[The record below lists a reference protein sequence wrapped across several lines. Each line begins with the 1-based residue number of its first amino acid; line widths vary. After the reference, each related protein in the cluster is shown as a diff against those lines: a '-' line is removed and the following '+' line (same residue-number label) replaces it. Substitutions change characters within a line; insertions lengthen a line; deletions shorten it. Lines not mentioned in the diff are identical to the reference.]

1 MKNTLLPVLVM
12 TVAMAG
18 CNQYLPMLDEGNPGD
33 DGQADVIEADTV
45 AEDASGRDTGMDTA
59 ADPCRLQILTDLDS
73 EIPVEATVG
82 NKVDISG
89 IVVDYMQDAPKA
101 DVLVNFAITSIEDLD
116 GNIADGDGN
125 LETGAVYSDAKGRI
139 SNDFFV
145 GMTAER
151 VYTIA
156 MTIDGCPDVE
166 PVLVRVRVLAFD
178 CGALRVD
185 FKYFGT
191 NELPLRDIEV
201 FVVPNTYRCSSEIY
215 PGRVLSEDIIISS
228 RTAPSITSTVTF
240 DCLPAGAYYTVYAN
254 AGSGDLVCA
263 TAGACSRTQVMM
275 PDQTDVMT
283 LEFTDVALQ
292 AAGRYDAVDHF
303 DFSNMLEM
311 CAPDSTI
318 IGCVT
323 AGTEDVGKLVC
334 CAIKEVVKFFNTPGT
349 TIVEL
354 VFDALKLWIGS
365 GIIDAVQAIVGD
377 ALETVL
383 NGLIQSWAAET
394 PWLDAFLDRGQD
406 LTDIIEHLE
415 LESELVLEKSSAA
428 GVEGTHYWH
437 ALNLYWRQGCAEEGS
452 PEYDPEC
459 GKFSL
464 DMEDL
469 TVIPEGFPMDLLEG
483 SFSATIFKY
492 NLLNMDRH
500 EIALSY
506 GKLVIWALNDIFIP
520 AISGGQAHSVDDL
533 AAMWLDCAGLAAGDI
548 GDAAESIGVDR
559 SEVEAACMSV
569 VNTLINPVDDMLGR
583 LSLAT
588 TLSLLGTARL
598 IDDDC
603 DMDVDRI
610 VDGTYSGYIESA
622 NSQAVVTGDW
632 SAVRNDGK

>member
-1 MKNTLLPVLVM
+1 MLVLAFTL
-12 TVAMAG
+12 AG
-18 CNQYLPMLDEGNPGD
+18 CDQYLPMLDEGNPGD
-33 DGQADVIEADTV
+33 TSTPDVIETDTIADDTS
-45 AEDASGRDTGMDTA
+45 ERDTGDDA
-59 ADPCRLQILTDLDS
+59 VIDACRLQILVQMDTT
-73 EIPVEATVG
+73 IPTEATVG
-82 NKVDISG
+82 NQVEISAV
-89 IVVDYMQDAPKA
+89 VVDYMQGAPA
-101 DVLVNFAITSIEDLD
+101 NDVVVNFAITSIEDLN
-116 GNIADGDGN
+116 GNQVEGDGN
-125 LETGAVYSDAKGRI
+125 LETAGQYTDSQGRVT
-139 SNDFFV
+139 NDFFV
-145 GMTAER
+145 GMVAER
-151 VYTIA
+151 IYTV
-156 MTIDGCPDVE
+156 TLSVPDCPSVE
-166 PVLVRVRVLAFD
+166 PVSVQVKVLAFD

-185 FKYFGT
+185 FTYSGT

-201 FVVPNTYRCSSEIY
+201 FVVPNAYKCSSDIY
-215 PGRVLSEDIIISS
+215 PGRIISEDIIIAS
-228 RTAPSITSTVTF
+228 RTAPTISSTVTF

-292 AAGRYDAVDHF
+292 AAGRYNAVDHF

-365 GIIDAVQAIVGD
+365 GIIDAVQAVVGE
-377 ALETVL
+377 ALESVL
-383 NGLIQSWAAET
+383 NGLIEQWAADT
-394 PWLDAFLDRGQD
+394 PWLDDFLDRGQD

-415 LESELVLEKSSAA
+415 LESELELKKSSAA

-437 ALNLYWRQGCAEEGS
+437 ALNLYWRQGCVEEGS
-452 PEYDPEC
+452 PGYDPEC

-464 DMEDL
+464 DMKDM
-469 TVIPEGFPMDLLEG
+469 TVIPDGFPMDLLEG
-483 SFSATIFKY
+483 GFTATIFKY

-520 AISGGQAHSVDDL
+520 GISGGQAHSIDEL

-548 GDAAESIGVDR
+548 GDAAESIGFDR
-559 SEVEAACMSV
+559 SDVEAACLGV

-632 SAVRNDGK
+632 SAERIVEE